1 MIPRLLLL
9 VAFAALAV
17 GYLATDTAEV
27 NGAIRGWMR

>member
-17 GYLATDTAEV
+17 VYLATDTHAV
-27 NGAIRGWMR
+27 DAAILGWMR